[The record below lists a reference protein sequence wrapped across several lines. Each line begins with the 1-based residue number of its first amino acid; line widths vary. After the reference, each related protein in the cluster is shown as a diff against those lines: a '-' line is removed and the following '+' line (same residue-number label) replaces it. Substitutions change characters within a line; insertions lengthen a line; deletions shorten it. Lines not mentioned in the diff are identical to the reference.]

1 MFELPEVF
9 AKLSAF
15 SFTVCPSL
23 NPGQHFL
30 DTEKSLE
37 ILSDLLEN
45 VPSIYIE
52 KRGEVEGN
60 YEHDSI
66 YAEISWTKKVC
77 DSPRSPFYTRE
88 FFLSDELVKR
98 GILISGD
105 SKNNQGEETE
115 EEVNSRAIV
124 AEEMLPPNL
133 VTVEPGS
140 VVDCCVQALVYW
152 NLVVVHLSDPTTR
165 QNLTQICDYME
176 SFASTF
182 PRVENPR

>member
-77 DSPRSPFYTRE
+77 DGPRSPFYTRE

-115 EEVNSRAIV
+115 EEVNSKAIV
-124 AEEMLPPNL
+124 AEETLPPNL

-165 QNLTQICDYME
+165 QNLTQICDCME
-176 SFASTF
+176 TFASTF